1 MKIRLAARRLLK
13 APAFSITVI
22 LTLALGIGANTAVF
36 SAIDAVLLRP
46 LPFPAADQLMLLEEH
61 NPRNGDSFVAPPRL
75 RDWNRMS
82 TSFSGLTGYYTQDSS
97 ELSGSL
103 PERLKIALVA
113 PRFLEVLGASPALG
127 RDFTPEEGRF
137 GGPNAILISDRYWR
151 RRFDADPHAPGTPL
165 RLGQTSY
172 TIVGVMPA
180 SFLFQDRDVDAWLP
194 VFMDAPYAQSRQ
206 ATWFTVIGRLKPGM
220 TIEEARAD
228 IATVQTA
235 LGRDF
240 GPPDSDLTVTI
251 QPLKEIAISGV
262 RQSLWVLFGAVSLL
276 LLIACIN
283 IAALLLARASKHEQQ
298 VALQFALGASR
309 VSVVLDLMAEAFLL
323 STAGAAFGFALAFGA
338 ARVFR
343 MLSTGLPRADE
354 IRIDGGILLYA
365 LGCIIASTVLC
376 GLIPAFRSSRRNVQ
390 SSLAQLSRAQV
401 SGRNAMQWTL
411 AGVQIALAV
420 TLLSGA
426 GLLLRSLQAL
436 GRVSSGFDTTNVLT
450 LRITG
455 SWSESN
461 MRQRGQRTVEV
472 LETIPGI
479 ERAATA
485 ISFPGVP
492 GEYASEFTLVGG
504 SAGTD
509 SKIKSESRYVSPG
522 YFTVMRIPLLA
533 GEMCRD
539 EATPGVVP
547 AMVNRSF
554 ANTYFPG
561 SDAVG
566 HMVLSPNSP
575 VAPPIRIRGIV
586 ADARE
591 MGITRPPVPVLY
603 TCAAFAQPNSYFMVR
618 TRTDAR
624 ALGQTIRRQLRDL
637 EPNRSVYDIVPL
649 EDRLTDAFAQ
659 NRLRTV
665 LLAFFAL
672 TAVSLAS
679 VGLYG
684 TLSYSVNLR
693 RREVGLR
700 LALGA
705 MRTSIVRRFL
715 ARGLCAGIIGCM
727 AGLALGAGFNRV
739 LAGILFGVSASD
751 PPTWAAVIAIML
763 AVAACASL
771 VPSVRASRIDPMQ
784 TLRDE

>member
-1 MKIRLAARRLLK
+1 MKIRLAARRLAK
-13 APAFSITVI
+13 APVFSITVI
-22 LTLALGIGANTAVF
+22 LTLGLGIGANTAVF

-46 LPFPAADQLMLLEEH
+46 LPFPAADRLMLVEER

-82 TSFSGLTGYYTQDSS
+82 TAFAELTGYYTQDSS
-97 ELSGSL
+97 ELSGAL

-113 PRFLEVLGASPALG
+113 PRFLEVLSVSPAFG

-137 GGPNAILISDRYWR
+137 GGPNAILISDRFWR
-151 RRFDADPHAPGTPL
+151 RRFDGDPHAPGKQL
-165 RLGQTSY
+165 RLGPASY
-172 TIVGVMPA
+172 TIVGVMPG

-220 TIEEARAD
+220 TMENARAD
-228 IATVQTA
+228 MATVQTA
-235 LGRDF
+235 LGREF
-240 GPPDSDLTVTI
+240 GPPDSELTVQI
-251 QPLKEIAISGV
+251 QPLKEIAVSGV

-283 IAALLLARASKHEQQ
+283 IAALLLARASKREQQ

-309 VSVVLDLMAEAFLL
+309 LSVVMDLMAEAFLL
-323 STAGAAFGFALAFGA
+323 STAGAAFGLALAFGA
-338 ARVFR
+338 TRVFR
-343 MLSTGLPRADE
+343 TLAIGLPRADE
-354 IRIDGGILLYA
+354 IRIDGRILFYA
-365 LGCIIASTVLC
+365 LGCIIAATVLC
-376 GLIPAFRSSRRNVQ
+376 GLIPAFRGSRCNVR
-390 SSLAQLSRAQV
+390 SSLAQLSRTQV
-401 SGRNAMQWTL
+401 SGRNATQWAL

-436 GRVSSGFDTTNVLT
+436 GQVSPGFDTTNVLT
-450 LRITG
+450 LRITN
-455 SWSESN
+455 SWSEPN
-461 MRQRGQRTVEV
+461 MRQRGQRTIDF

-492 GEYASEFTLVGG
+492 GEYATEFTLVGG

-509 SKIKSESRYVSPG
+509 DKIKTETRYVSPG
-522 YFTVMRIPLLA
+522 YFSVMRIPLLA

-539 EATPGVVP
+539 EATPGVFPGV
-547 AMVNRSF
+547 VNRSF

-561 SDAVG
+561 SDAIG
-566 HMVLSPNSP
+566 HMVLSTNPGSQ
-575 VAPPIRIRGIV
+575 PIRIRGIV

-624 ALGQTIRRQLRDL
+624 AMGPAIRRQLREL

-665 LLAFFAL
+665 LLAFFAV

-684 TLSYSVNLR
+684 TLSYSISLR

-705 MRTSIVRRFL
+705 MRASIVRRFL
-715 ARGLCAGIIGCM
+715 ARGLCAGIIGCV
-727 AGLALGAGFNRV
+727 AGLALGAAFTRV

-751 PPTWAAVIAIML
+751 PTTWAAVVAIML
-763 AVAACASL
+763 TVAACASL

-784 TLRDE
+784 TLREE